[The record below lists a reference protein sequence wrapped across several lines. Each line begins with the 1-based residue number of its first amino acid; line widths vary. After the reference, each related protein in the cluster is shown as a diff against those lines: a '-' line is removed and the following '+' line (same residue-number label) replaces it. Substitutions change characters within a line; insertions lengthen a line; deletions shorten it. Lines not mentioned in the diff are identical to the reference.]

1 MRGHW
6 KRLVRDVGGV
16 VVAIAIG
23 VSAGS
28 ALADAAG
35 SKLTLAP
42 PFVQV
47 FVDPPVAAP
56 GVARKIVVNGV
67 WPNGCIPTHAQL
79 GFPPSFARDQALG
92 ILLAEPLTLQACT
105 SAFMPYRFELDYT
118 PTTAGQREIVVMTTL
133 ASPLGSGRIVTGSAA
148 EPRARY
154 DTSGGWYD
162 PRTSGSG
169 LMIAHDYGATDRFF
183 ATWQVFDVGTGLSRW
198 YTIQEGRWDATGMVY
213 EGRLYES
220 RAAVVPCLA
229 CPAPASSLVDRG
241 RVRLAFSV
249 NGANGGLDARMFQ
262 LPDGGEPLPIADLQ
276 RFLPTP
282 VVLFQ

>member
-1 MRGHW
+1 MRELGN
-6 KRLVRDVGGV
+6 RLVKDLVGLGV
-16 VVAIAIG
+16 AVAIG

-28 ALADAAG
+28 GLAEAAEA
-35 SKLTLAP
+35 KLTPAP
-42 PFVQV
+42 PLIAISVN
-47 FVDPPVAAP
+47 PPVAPP
-56 GVARKIVVNGV
+56 GVARKIVVTGV
-67 WPNGCIPTHAQL
+67 WPNGCLPTHAQL
-79 GFPPSFARDQALG
+79 GFPPSWARDQALG
-92 ILLAEPLTLQACT
+92 ILITEPLPLQPCF
-105 SAFMPYRFELDYT
+105 SAITPYRFELDYT
-118 PTTAGQREIVVMTTL
+118 PTTEGQREIVVMTNL
-133 ASPLGSGRIVTGSAA
+133 ASPLGTGRIVTASAGA
-148 EPRARY
+148 PLARY

-183 ATWQVFDVGTGLSRW
+183 ATWQVFDIGSGLSRW
-198 YTIQEGRWDATGMVY
+198 YTIQEGRWDATGMAY

-229 CPAPASSLVDRG
+229 CPAPALSLVDRG
-241 RVRLAFSV
+241 RVRLVFSV

-276 RFLPTP
+276 RFLPTT